1 MSVALVCGGRDYHSP
16 WFPQYMDEF
25 HRRFGITLVV
35 HGGAT
40 GADSL
45 AESWAKSRE
54 INQHIYPAK
63 WKMHGRS
70 AGPIRN
76 TEMLGSEPTIDLVIA
91 FPGGR
96 GTDNMCQQAM
106 SRGLPVYR
114 VS

>member
-1 MSVALVCGGRDYHSP
+1 MAVALVCGGRTYANP

-25 HRRFGITLVV
+25 HQRFGITTVV

-63 WKMHGRS
+63 WTTYNNQ

-76 TEMLGSEPTIDLVIA
+76 TEMLASEAIEFVVA
-91 FPGGR
+91 FPGGP
-96 GTDNMCQQAM
+96 GTENMVKQAM
-106 SRGLPVYR
+106 AQGIPVYR